1 MEIGASG
8 SSVTAIQ
15 QAFKTHSERASRLAE
30 ATASGAPERNDTFV
44 KDMAELPSD
53 AHNVGINAKTI
64 KTRDE
69 MVGTLLDILA

>member
-1 MEIGASG
+1 MEIGATG
-8 SSVTAIQ
+8 NSVSAIQ
-15 QAFKTHSERASRLAE
+15 QAFKTHSERASRLAG
-30 ATASGAPERNDTFV
+30 ATSSGAPEKNDAFV

-53 AHNVGINAKTI
+53 AHNVGIHAKTI